1 MPRLFYCPECGKK
14 QILNNNPYER
24 DKTITNIRDGY
35 GRPITHYK
43 CECGNYLAGSM
54 DVTGWDEDGVEYAK
68 ETISGYNRG
77 GCYYDMNG
85 NFPTEDLYERA
96 EKIYQERHSK

>member
-1 MPRLFYCPECGKK
+1 
-14 QILNNNPYER
+14 
-24 DKTITNIRDGY
+24 
-35 GRPITHYK
+35 
-43 CECGNYLAGSM
+43 M

-96 EKIYQERHSK
+96 EKIYQERHPK